1 MLPGPRLKPLTIR
14 LEDQAQL
21 AAWSRRPK
29 TAQALAARAR
39 IVLLAGQGVNNSD
52 IARQLPA
59 TMKTVGKWR
68 QRYLDLGLDGLLDEP
83 RPGTPL
89 KLSDE
94 QVERVL
100 TRTLE
105 SQPEAATHWSTRDMA
120 KACGLSQ
127 SSISRIWR
135 AFSLAPHRSET
146 FKLSKDPLFIEK
158 VRDIVALY
166 LNPPERALVLCVDEK
181 SQIQALDRTAPLLP
195 MRPGQVERRTHD
207 YVRHGTTSLFAAL
220 DAKTGDLI
228 GQTQRR
234 HRSVEFRNFL
244 HTIENNVP
252 ANLDV
257 HLILDDYGT
266 HKTQLIRDWAAKRPR
281 FHFHF
286 TPTSASWLNLV
297 ERWFALLTDKQ
308 IRRGAHRSTREL
320 EDAIHE
326 YIRRSNRH
334 PKPFV
339 WHKTADQILTA
350 IARFCVRTSDS
361 GH

>member
-1 MLPGPRLKPLTIR
+1 MGRPLIPLSITA
-14 LEDQAQL
+14 EDQVQL
-21 AAWSRRPK
+21 QAWSKRPK
-29 TAQALAARAR
+29 TAQALAMRSR
-39 IVLLAGQGVNNSD
+39 VVLLAAEGNSNTA
-52 IARQLPA
+52 IAQQLSV
-59 TMKTVGKWR
+59 TLQTVGKWR
-68 QRYLDLGLDGLLDEP
+68 QRYLDQGLDGLLDEP
-83 RPGTPL
+83 RPGTSR
-89 KLSDE
+89 KLSDV

-100 TRTLE
+100 ARTLE

-135 AFSLAPHRSET
+135 AFSLAPHRAET

-158 VRDIVALY
+158 VRDIVGLY

-234 HRSVEFRNFL
+234 HRSVEFRSFL
-244 HTIENNVP
+244 DTIENNVP
-252 ANLDV
+252 ADLDV
-257 HLILDDYGT
+257 HLILDNYGT
-266 HKTQLIRDWAAKRPR
+266 HKTQLIRNWAAKRPR

-308 IRRGAHRSTREL
+308 LRRGAHRSTREL
-320 EDAIHE
+320 EDAIHD
-326 YIRRSNRH
+326 YIRRSNRD

-339 WHKTADQILTA
+339 WHKTADQILA
-350 IARFCVRTSDS
+350 SVARFCTRTLDS